1 MVGLLQRLMTAAVLF
16 EVMGDGDGC
25 WAAEVKG
32 SVSRGGQEAVGT
44 VLWGALTMKGA
55 SA

>member
-1 MVGLLQRLMTAAVLF
+1 VVGLLQRLMTAAVLF
-16 EVMGDGDGC
+16 EVGDGDGC
-25 WAAEVKG
+25 WAAAVKG

-44 VLWGALTMKGA
+44 VLWGALTMKGT